1 MESIRRKID
10 EKLIC
15 GVQGGLCVH
24 ICRFKLRLFFSAFV
38 LSAVFIKA
46 FLLRKM
52 VWMLEFLCI
61 HGTVPAAL
69 HAQTKTNF
77 FPTDKT
83 FPAQ

>member
-46 FLLRKM
+46 FLWRNVKKNGMDARVLM
-52 VWMLEFLCI
+52 YSWNSASCS
-61 HGTVPAAL
+61 PC
-69 HAQTKTNF
+69 TN
-77 FPTDKT
+77 
-83 FPAQ
+83 

>member
-46 FLLRKM
+46 FL
-52 VWMLEFLCI
+52 
-61 HGTVPAAL
+61 
-69 HAQTKTNF
+69 
-77 FPTDKT
+77 
-83 FPAQ
+83 